1 MRRLPF
7 LIGNFYSTNDSK
19 LHTPRPAPDIDI
31 LCCPTPQNLLGYSLT
46 DSPQRPIHFEGHTMD
61 ISVNIDLAYEF
72 EVKAKAADVF
82 ALLSDVPSSV
92 SHFPK
97 VEKLTDMGD
106 GVYKWEMEKV
116 GTAQVNIQTVY
127 ASKYVSNKTKGTV
140 VWTPVKGVGNAQVG
154 GNWSVTDNKKS
165 TGITLAIKGT
175 VDVPLPGLM
184 KMIVSP
190 VVEGEFEKL
199 VDQYIANLI
208 KKFGGEV

>member
-1 MRRLPF
+1 MA
-7 LIGNFYSTNDSK
+7 INVD
-19 LHTPRPAPDIDI
+19 
-31 LCCPTPQNLLGYSLT
+31 
-46 DSPQRPIHFEGHTMD
+46 
-61 ISVNIDLAYEF
+61 IDLAYEF
-72 EVKAKAADVF
+72 EVKAKAAEVF
-82 ALLSDVPSSV
+82 AVLSDVPTSV

-97 VEKLTDMGD
+97 VDKLTDMGD

-127 ASKYVSNKTKGTV
+127 ASKYVSNKAKGTV

-154 GNWSVTDNKKS
+154 GNWTITDNKKS
-165 TGITLAIKGT
+165 TGITLAIKGV

-184 KMIVSP
+184 KMIVGP

-199 VDQYIANLI
+199 IEKYIANLI